1 MQSRKN
7 QTKIQK
13 KKIYKINKN
22 KKFSEDN
29 QCQCETKSGSS
40 SCQCQRM
47 SVPDK
52 VTIYL
57 MSESDKVRVR

>member
-29 QCQCETKSGSS
+29 QCQCQTI
-40 SCQCQRM
+40 
-47 SVPDK
+47 SV
-52 VTIYL
+52 
-57 MSESDKVRVR
+57 